1 MGYFGIVMI
10 VCAAIGGLLTLMLFH
25 FVVFMIVGI
34 FKRKT
39 YPQAEEKGRY
49 GVIISA
55 RNEEKVIG
63 ALIESLRVCDYP
75 QDKLDIFVVAHNC
88 TDTTADVCRAAGAT
102 VYEYNN
108 DKERTLG
115 YAYRHLFGKINE
127 DFGTENYDGFLVMNA
142 DNVIKKNYLAKMNDA
157 FVALGKKSVVTSYRN
172 SKNFA
177 QNTMSCLYGIFFVA
191 ACRYEAR
198 GRTVCGCSTRVSGT
212 GYLLPSELVARG
224 WEYVT
229 LTEDWEF
236 TADQITHGRKI
247 AYCDEA
253 EFYDEQPTT
262 MKIML
267 RQRLRWGKG
276 HMEVFFTRFTRLVKS
291 IFGRKRKGKDGNR
304 FSAYDIAVQILP
316 LGVIGVGLLLVQLVL
331 LAFAPLFGY
340 DAATVWLT
348 YLFWAGVSVG
358 GGYTLTVLSA
368 VFLFL
373 LECKR
378 IGKVGFFTALR
389 AFLLWPAFLLVSVFQ
404 DVAVLF
410 IKKLEWKPI
419 PHSGGAAAPRTA
431 AAEKPSVRSV
441 PVDPPAA
448 GSDSERPN

>member
-1 MGYFGIVMI
+1 MGYFEIVMI
-10 VCAAIGGLLTLMLFH
+10 VCAAVGGLFTLMLFH

-39 YPQAEEKGRY
+39 YPAAAEKGRY

-63 ALIESLRVCDYP
+63 ALIDSLRSCDYP

-88 TDTTADVCRAAGAT
+88 TDRTADVCRAAGAI

-108 DKERTLG
+108 DAQRTLG
-115 YAYRHLFGKINE
+115 YAYRHLFARIEE
-127 DFGTENYDGFLVMNA
+127 DYGTASYDGFLVMNA
-142 DNVIKKNYLAKMNDA
+142 DNVVKENYLAKMNDA
-157 FVALGKKSVVTSYRN
+157 FMACGKSSVITSYRN

-177 QNTMSCLYGIFFVA
+177 ENTMSCLYGIFFVA

-212 GYLLPSELVARG
+212 GYLMPAALVANG

-236 TADQITHGRKI
+236 TADTITHGHKI

-253 EFYDEQPTT
+253 MFYDEQPTT

-276 HMEVFFTRFTRLVKS
+276 HMEVFFTRFARLVGS
-291 IFGRKRKGKDGNR
+291 IFTRRKKGEEGGGNK

-316 LGVIGVGLLLVQLVL
+316 LGVIGVGILLVQLTL
-331 LAFAPLFGY
+331 IAFSPLFGY

-358 GGYTLTVLSA
+358 GGYVLTVLSA
-368 VFLFL
+368 VILFL
-373 LECKR
+373 LEHKR

-389 AFLLWPAFLLVSVFQ
+389 AFIFWPAFLLVSVFQ

-410 IKKLEWKPI
+410 IKRLEWKPI
-419 PHSGGAAAPRTA
+419 PHSGSVTAPLPH
-431 AAEKPSVRSV
+431 AEKAKKEKAKKEAPVL
-441 PVDPPAA
+441 PVDRA
-448 GSDSERPN
+448 E